1 MSAAVPDLA
10 EGHAPLLP
18 GQLAPGGDVNRAACV
33 SSEADSPGGSGAPP
47 INLLTSVSD
56 GRASGA
62 IPDKWKSGVCWDPIG
77 CAPSCIW
84 PHSNDPLNED
94 NGGPIT
100 YPTDENGDRFKTVTD
115 VTRAYAFP
123 FDIAHGINEGDC
135 RTKTAE
141 QVAARAQRELA
152 ANTPVQVANYLSVSL
167 ANVATALPGTSAVPI
182 STAVGLLMEA
192 RSIDGGSGGGV
203 IHIPDIAV
211 GAAQSELMLTRGG
224 TRYTSIYGA
233 PVVVG
238 PGLKNINPDTGL
250 IETEVGVAWL
260 YVSGAVDYAL
270 DPIET
275 ISNQIE
281 WDQARQNQIRKVIVE
296 RRALVRHDPCG
307 VHAVRVS
314 LPSKAC

>member
-1 MSAAVPDLA
+1 MSAAAPDLA

-18 GQLAPGGDVNRAACV
+18 GNNAPGSDVNRAACL
-33 SSEADSPGGSGAPP
+33 SEADNPGGSGAPP
-47 INLLTSVSD
+47 INILSSVSD
-56 GRASGA
+56 GIASGA
-62 IPDKWKSGVCWDPIG
+62 IPTNWKSGVCWDPIG

-84 PHSNDPLNED
+84 PHSEDPLNED

-100 YPTDENGDRFKTVTD
+100 YPTDANDDRFKTVTD
-115 VTRAYAFP
+115 ATRAYAYP
-123 FDIAHGINEGDC
+123 FDIAHGINYGDC

-141 QVAARAQRELA
+141 QVADRAVRELA

-167 ANVATALPGTSAVPI
+167 ASVATALPGTSAVPI
-182 STAVGLLMEA
+182 QTAVGMLMEA
-192 RSIDGGSGGGV
+192 RSVDGGSGGGI

-238 PGLKNINPDTGL
+238 PGLKNINPETGL
-250 IETEVGVAWL
+250 LETETGVAWI

-270 DPIET
+270 DRIDV
-275 ISNQIE
+275 ISNQIA

-307 VHAVRVS
+307 VHAVRVA
-314 LPSKAC
+314 LPAKAC